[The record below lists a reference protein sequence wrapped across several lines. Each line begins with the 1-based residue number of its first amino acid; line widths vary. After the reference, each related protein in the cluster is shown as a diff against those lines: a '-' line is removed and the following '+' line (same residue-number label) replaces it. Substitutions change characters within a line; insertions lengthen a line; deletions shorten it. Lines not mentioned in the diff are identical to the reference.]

1 MNELKSAPVQNN
13 EDAGRF
19 EAQVG
24 DEIAFLAYRRTPET
38 LHLVHTVVPT
48 ALEGQGL
55 GSALA
60 RSALDF
66 ARGAKLQV
74 VPSCGFVS
82 GFIRR
87 RSEYADLVQQK

>member
-1 MNELKSAPVQNN
+1 MHDLKSVPVQNN

-19 EAQVG
+19 ETQIG
-24 DEIAFLAYRRTPET
+24 DEMAFLDYRRTPRT
-38 LHLVHTVVPT
+38 LHLVHTEVPT

-66 ARGAKLQV
+66 ARAAKLQV
-74 VPSCGFVS
+74 VPSCAFVA

-87 RSEYADLVQQK
+87 HSEYADLVRQK